1 MLRSALEFDPSSK
14 KINKLERRDAMI
26 TRLLSAVVVVVRSF
40 FQDLFGFVFVFNL
53 RTKNRSF
60 FTKLIDKLKR
70 NR

>member
-1 MLRSALEFDPSSK
+1 
-14 KINKLERRDAMI
+14 MI

-53 RTKNRSF
+53 RTKIQSYL
-60 FTKLIDKLKR
+60 KKIIDNKLKG